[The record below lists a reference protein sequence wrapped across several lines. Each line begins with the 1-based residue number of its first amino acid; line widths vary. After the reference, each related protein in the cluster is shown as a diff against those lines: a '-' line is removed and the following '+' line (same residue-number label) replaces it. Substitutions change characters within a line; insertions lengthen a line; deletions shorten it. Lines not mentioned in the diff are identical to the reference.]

1 MVKRVVSRWEVE
13 ERSLVDVSGVERW
26 ETSL

>member
-13 ERSLVDVSGVERW
+13 ERSLVDVSGVKRW